1 MIEIKEI
8 KKTYRQNKDNEVEAL
23 KGLNLNLPEC
33 GIVFLAGESGSG
45 KTTLLNI
52 LSSIEKPS
60 SGKVIVNGVDLS
72 TAKEKELN
80 NYRNKDIGIIF
91 QNYNLLQDETVES
104 NIKLALELQGRKKFS
119 KVKVQEVL
127 QKVGLKGYA
136 DRKIT
141 QLSGGQQ
148 QRVAIARALI
158 KSPKIIFADEPTG
171 NLDSETS
178 ERIMELFKDLS
189 DNRLVVI
196 VCHDMDLANRYADRI
211 ITLKDG
217 SIEKD
222 ETLKGKAANA
232 GYLPMQEEKKK
243 AKHLSIA
250 RKLKFAFKNLWAI
263 KFRLI
268 VVMVMLSI
276 SIATA
281 GVGVLTSRYDR
292 EDTRARAYSNSGLG
306 SLIIREQGVYE
317 VDAYNNPIEQSGFMK
332 QKLMDESKIAGL
344 EEISDGEYYR
354 IYGTSDV
361 QHETLLVTGDF
372 TRLEEFGFKVIKGR
386 YPQKKGEVAVSVS
399 WAESRVNTSNNE
411 YGNSIKDV
419 IGKNGIVGIVD
430 CDEAKLENFADKIYS
445 GNGQQELLKHTY
457 IETESER
464 GRTKFMFVMD
474 ADMDKYR
481 ENFSVYNKV
490 PRYYVYVDEVEA
502 ENPYYTWN
510 YLRYDMPE
518 EELGWKRGVKWS
530 NSNCI
535 QNSELNDK
543 IESNII
549 QNFNY
554 IGKNP
559 NDLKENEIVL
569 VCFNYS
575 NGLPGEKVQ
584 YKDSALI
591 SAVIND
597 IQQKRGAN
605 YNVSE
610 EELKNYILKNSVE
623 CEVQFDTI
631 LDSEN
636 FNNNA
641 NWVTV
646 TKKMKIVGIA
656 FGDLYDEEYS
666 YLNTKYPYDFIYSD
680 KLDMLKVA
688 FNNYGLIGYVANIGS
703 DLEKDRQLL
712 DYCEANDLD
721 YNGIMAPYLQDAD
734 ERAQYLQKISAVLTV
749 IFAFISVIILTN
761 LTLTCMQKNKKQ
773 VGLLRS
779 LGSGM
784 ADSVGIYLLQGAICG
799 IIVAIL
805 AIVFFPI
812 AVNICAS
819 GSGLS
824 ILEPI
829 FKGVSDLYG
838 NYSPY
843 LDDMIN
849 ILPVYTTDYLVIG
862 IVAISVTTLFTVIP
876 LLFRLKQKP
885 MELLREE
892 GDL

>member
-1 MIEIKEI
+1 MIELINI
-8 KKTYRQNKDNEVEAL
+8 KKKYNNNKENEVKAL
-23 KGLNLNLPEC
+23 DSLDLVLPDKGM
-33 GIVFLAGESGSG
+33 IFLVGESGSG

-60 SGKVIVNGVDLS
+60 GGEIIVDGVDLS

-127 QKVGLKGYA
+127 QKVGLEGYEG
-136 DRKIT
+136 RKIT

-178 ERIMELFKDLS
+178 EDIMELFKDLS

-222 ETLKGKAANA
+222 ETLKGKIANA

-250 RKLKFAFKNLWAI
+250 RQLKFAFKNLWAI

-317 VDAYNNPIEQSGFMK
+317 VDEYNNPIIQSGFIK

-399 WAESRVNTSNNE
+399 WAESRGAE
-411 YGNSIKDV
+411 LNSDGDLQEDL
-419 IGKNGIVGIVD
+419 IGKDGIVGIID
-430 CDEAKLENFADKIYS
+430 CEENKLNNFAQKVYS
-445 GNGQQELLKHTY
+445 ESIQKDMLIQSYLEK
-457 IETESER
+457 ESER
-464 GRTKFMFVMD
+464 GRTKFMFAMEE
-474 ADMDKYR
+474 DMDKYR
-481 ENFSVYNKV
+481 DNFKVYTRMNI
-490 PRYYVYVDEVEA
+490 YYLYDDGSATGAIGNQV
-502 ENPYYTWN
+502 
-510 YLRYDMPE
+510 LSYDMADNMMSWYRKT
-518 EELGWKRGVKWS
+518 ELED
-530 NSNCI
+530 I
-535 QNSELNDK
+535 QKITFSEVNGL
-543 IESNII
+543 IEKGILKNYS
-549 QNFNY
+549 Y

-559 NDLKENEIVL
+559 AELEEDEIVFTM
-569 VCFNYS
+569 FNYYS
-575 NGLPGEKVQ
+575 GDFIYRN
-584 YKDSALI
+584 DSHII
-591 SAVIND
+591 SVIID
-597 IQQKRGAN
+597 EIQKQKGAD
-605 YNVSE
+605 YNVSQ
-610 EELKNYILKNSVE
+610 EELLDYVANNEVE
-623 CEVQFDTI
+623 CEIQFDTGDASDI
-631 LDSEN
+631 YSD
-636 FNNNA
+636 

-646 TKKMKIVGIA
+646 TKKIKIVGA
-656 FGDLYDEEYS
+656 VCGDYTEYVSGTKPVYDY
-666 YLNTKYPYDFIYSD
+666 IYSD

-721 YNGIMAPYLQDAD
+721 YNGIMAPYLEDAD
-734 ERAQYLQKISAVLTV
+734 ERAHYLQKISAVLTV
-749 IFAFISVIILTN
+749 VFAFISVIILTN
-761 LTLTCMQKNKKQ
+761 LTLLCMQKTKKQ
-773 VGLLRS
+773 TGLLRS
-779 LGSGM
+779 LGSGA
-784 ADSVGIYLLQGAICG
+784 ADNVGIYLLQGAICG

-824 ILEPI
+824 VLEPI

-849 ILPVYTTDYLVIG
+849 ILPVYATDYLVIG
-862 IVAISVTTLFTVIP
+862 IVAISLTTLFTVIP

>member
-1 MIEIKEI
+1 MLQVKGLSKIFNQGK
-8 KKTYRQNKDNEVEAL
+8 YNEVKAL
-23 KGLNLNLPEC
+23 GSLDLVLPDKGM
-33 GIVFLAGESGSG
+33 VFLVGESGSG

-60 SGKVIVNGVDLS
+60 GGEIIVDGVNLS
-72 TAKEKELN
+72 TAKGKVLN
-80 NYRNKDIGIIF
+80 NYRNKEIGIIF

-104 NIKLALELQGRKKFS
+104 NIKLALELQGRTKFA
-119 KVKVQEVL
+119 KVKLQEVL
-127 QKVGLKGYA
+127 QKVGLNGYA

-178 ERIMELFKDLS
+178 ESIMELFKELS

-196 VCHDMDLANRYADRI
+196 VCHDMDLANTYADRI

-222 ETLKGKAANA
+222 EIINGKEKDTENWFVR
-232 GYLPMQEEKKK
+232 EEKKK
-243 AKHLSIA
+243 AKHLPFA
-250 RKLKFAFKNLWAI
+250 RQLKFAFKNLWAI

-268 VVMVMLSI
+268 VVIFMLGI
-276 SIATA
+276 SIAAA
-281 GVGVLTSRYDR
+281 GVGAITSRYDR
-292 EDTRARAYSNSGLG
+292 EDTRARAYSNSGLS
-306 SLIIREQGVYE
+306 SLLIREQEIYE
-317 VDAYNNPIEQSGFMK
+317 VDEYGNPIEQTGFMK
-332 QKLMDESKIAGL
+332 QKLMDESKIEGF

-354 IYGTSDV
+354 IYGTSDAKF
-361 QHETLLVTGDF
+361 ETLVVTGDF
-372 TRLEEFGFKVIKGR
+372 TRLEEFGFKVIMGR
-386 YPQKKGEVAVSVS
+386 YPKKAGEVAVSMS
-399 WAESRVNTSNNE
+399 WAENRTVNDSYSI
-411 YGNSIKDV
+411 YGDSIEDV
-419 IGKNGIVGIVD
+419 LGEKGIVGIID
-430 CDEAKLENFADKIYS
+430 FDETLLTNVAKKVYDGS
-445 GNGQQELLKHTY
+445 GQKELLTQMY
-457 IETESER
+457 INKESER
-464 GRTKFMFVMD
+464 GRTKFMFVMEE
-474 ADMDKYR
+474 DMDKYR
-481 ENFSVYNKV
+481 ENFNVHNRV
-490 PRYYVYVDEVEA
+490 ERHYVYKDKDKTES
-502 ENPYYTWN
+502 PYYGWN

-518 EELGWKRGVKWS
+518 EELGWHRGFEWADA
-530 NSNCI
+530 NCL
-535 QNSELNDK
+535 QMKDLNDL
-543 IESNII
+543 I
-549 QNFNY
+549 QKNEVWNYDY

-559 NDLKENEIVL
+559 DEMEEDEIVL
-569 VCFNYS
+569 TCFNYNQRDNRFLLDES
-575 NGLPGEKVQ
+575 DMLCIVVN
-584 YKDSALI
+584 A
-591 SAVIND
+591 
-597 IQQKRGAN
+597 IQQEKGID
-605 YNVSE
+605 YNVSR
-610 EELKNYILKNSVE
+610 EELLDYIANNDIE
-623 CEVQFDTI
+623 CEIQFHTYNDPEVYSASNTVVVNKKFKI
-631 LDSEN
+631 TGMVFADASEDVYNSLPLD
-636 FNNNA
+636 F
-641 NWVTV
+641 
-646 TKKMKIVGIA
+646 
-656 FGDLYDEEYS
+656 
-666 YLNTKYPYDFIYSD
+666 KYQFVYSD

-749 IFAFISVIILTN
+749 VFAFISVIVLTN
-761 LTLTCMQKNKKQ
+761 LTLLCMQKTKKQ
-773 VGLLRS
+773 TGLLRS
-779 LGSGM
+779 LGSGA
-784 ADSVGIYLLQGAICG
+784 ADNVGIYLLQGAICG

-805 AIVFFPI
+805 AMVFFPI

-824 ILEPI
+824 VLEPI

-862 IVAISVTTLFTVIP
+862 IVAISVTTLFTIIP